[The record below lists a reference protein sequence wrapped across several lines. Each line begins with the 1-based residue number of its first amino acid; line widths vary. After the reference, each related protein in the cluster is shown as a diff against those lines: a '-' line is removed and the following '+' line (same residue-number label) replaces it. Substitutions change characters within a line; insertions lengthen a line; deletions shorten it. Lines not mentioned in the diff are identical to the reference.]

1 MQTGVRIKATPE
13 QAKRLVGLPSGL
25 VEVIS
30 AGERSS
36 IEESGPLPGDTEAIS
51 QGAEKLAQ
59 MRMAMEESEDMEEG
73 SGEEERKKMEKA
85 TKELEVAQALQG
97 KFVNVVDLF
106 PPVPAKGS
114 FNVEVIKQSPYFF
127 S

>member
-1 MQTGVRIKATPE
+1 M
-13 QAKRLVGLPSGL
+13 
-25 VEVIS
+25 
-30 AGERSS
+30 
-36 IEESGPLPGDTEAIS
+36 PGDTEAIS
-51 QGAEKLAQ
+51 QGTEKLAK
-59 MRMAMEESEDMEEG
+59 MRMAMEESEDTEEG

-85 TKELEVAQALQG
+85 KKELEVAQALQG